1 MAGAGRPGEPPGGLG
16 LGLSEILQG
25 QGNLPFRALHQDTR
39 RPGLGVAAVPSGSP
53 LASLIR
59 RPAAA
64 PEAGTGGPGK
74 SRQQQG
80 RTPGG
85 APDGEGV
92 IEGSQDS
99 QVWGDPNSHELEFD
113 AGVSTAPH
121 SQHLPKPIDAEK
133 ERPTALASVLKIANK
148 TATKAKEKLSM
159 VSALWSPKR
168 SRVPEPVV
176 PSLPT
181 SSSTARRNNH
191 AGKRDKSINILAIA
205 RRAGKSKMDVE
216 RLEEGFAANSSR
228 KAKRAIR
235 STVMAVF
242 REAKGGKMFPPTPD
256 KVKTL
261 ASVLKAAN
269 YRAAGNYLGEYKLMA
284 VESGHQWSDQLER
297 VLKLCK
303 RSTARAAGPKTK
315 AAEVPTQETGEH
327 FAIRIDPDCRK
338 KVPLAAE
345 LFDFGTIWM
354 LREIELALVAKDHI
368 KLNFETKRVT
378 FTLPMS
384 KTDQEGNEVRRVLQC
399 LCPNKICDVSCPFFV
414 AVRLLDKMIALGWDK
429 ASRIPRSLVILE
441 YAAEA
446 LESLPVNLGHTF
458 ATGDSSNSNNAIT
471 CPPREVNAERLE
483 EIKVYLLTELE
494 AAKVDNAK
502 SLQALDEE
510 VAALKSRDEKL
521 GNCLP
526 PAVQA
531 VASKITHHN
540 MELASCSPPHLWR
553 TLCGWYYHRSDFVF
567 VTKVVLLECLTGIT
581 DVETSSQIMGISEVV
596 GCGVGTFGSYAGG
609 MLFVLSDRA
618 PFAACALWSLFCAAG
633 LTWSVGHRRLQRANS
648 AGDDGTVFLQS
659 QTSQIFT
666 LPSCQGLN
674 LMLEDRERAHSFIG
688 PEMEFRALSPV
699 DSECST
705 TLTSPEVHCS
715 ETSCERV

>member
-16 LGLSEILQG
+16 
-25 QGNLPFRALHQDTR
+25 
-39 RPGLGVAAVPSGSP
+39 GLGVATIASGSP
-53 LASLIR
+53 LTGLIR

-64 PEAGTGGPGK
+64 PEAGIGGPGK
-74 SRQQQG
+74 GGQQQR

-85 APDGEGV
+85 APSGEGV
-92 IEGSQDS
+92 IERAQESQIEPPVKRHRPVGEILNYGRTLHS
-99 QVWGDPNSHELEFD
+99 PPTQGQAFGHLERESFLYGTMEMGPGEQQNPGPKAWGDPNSHELEFD
-113 AGVSTAPH
+113 AGVEVIPR

-181 SSSTARRNNH
+181 SSSPARRNNH
-191 AGKRDKSINILAIA
+191 AGKRDKAINILAIA
-205 RRAGKSKMDVE
+205 RRAGKSQKDVE
-216 RLEEGFAANSSR
+216 NLEEGFAANTSR
-228 KAKRAIR
+228 KARRAIR

-242 REAKGGKMFPPTPD
+242 REAKVGKLFPPTPD

-284 VESGHQWSDQLER
+284 VEAGHQWSDQLER

-327 FAIRIDPDCRK
+327 FAIRVDPDCRK

-384 KTDQEGNEVRRVLQC
+384 KTDQEGNQVRRVLQC
-399 LCPNKICDVSCPFFV
+399 LCPNKICDVSCPSFV
-414 AVRLLDKMIALGWDK
+414 AVRLLDKMIALGWNK
-429 ASRIPRSLVILE
+429 ASVLNNGKQATKAQLVGDWRKIFGPAVSGHSARRTGALRYIRSGWSISQVAYLGRWKSSVILE

-458 ATGDSSNSNNAIT
+458 ATGDGSNSSNAIT
-471 CPPREVNAERLE
+471 YPPREANAERLE

-502 SLQALDEE
+502 SLQALDQE

-567 VTKVVLLECLTGIT
+567 VTKVIDLQVCKKCADLAQ
-581 DVETSSQIMGISEVV
+581 SN
-596 GCGVGTFGSYAGG
+596 
-609 MLFVLSDRA
+609 RA
-618 PFAACALWSLFCAAG
+618 K
-633 LTWSVGHRRLQRANS
+633 
-648 AGDDGTVFLQS
+648 
-659 QTSQIFT
+659 
-666 LPSCQGLN
+666 
-674 LMLEDRERAHSFIG
+674 
-688 PEMEFRALSPV
+688 
-699 DSECST
+699 
-705 TLTSPEVHCS
+705 
-715 ETSCERV
+715 